1 MNELISEILRQ
12 LMSNQTKDRILI
24 VDDDSEFRRSLR
36 KILQKAG
43 YSVNSASSALQA
55 SQILSKHAYSLIL
68 LDLHMPGK
76 SGLELLPEVKEKTPE
91 TKVIMITVKG
101 SVDNYS
107 EAMSAG
113 AFAVLHKPV
122 KMKKI
127 LTYASMALNN

>member
-1 MNELISEILRQ
+1 
-12 LMSNQTKDRILI
+12 MSNQTKERILI

-43 YSVNSASSALQA
+43 YTVNSASSAPQA
-55 SQILSKHAYSLIL
+55 SQILSKHAYPLIF

-91 TKVIMITVKG
+91 SKVIMITVDG

-113 AFAVLHKPV
+113 AFAVLHKPL

>member
-1 MNELISEILRQ
+1 
-12 LMSNQTKDRILI
+12 MSSQSKHRVLI
-24 VDDDSEFRRSLR
+24 VDDDSEFRRSLKR
-36 KILQKAG
+36 ILQKAG
-43 YSVNSASSALQA
+43 YHVSSASNGSQA
-55 SQILSKHAYSLIL
+55 SEMLNKRVYPLIL

-76 SGLELLPEVKEKTPE
+76 SGLELLSEVKEKSPE
-91 TKVIMITVKG
+91 SKVIMMTVDG

-127 LTYASMALNN
+127 LTYASMALNNNLN

>member
-1 MNELISEILRQ
+1 L
-12 LMSNQTKDRILI
+12 SNQTKERILI
-24 VDDDSEFRRSLR
+24 VEDDSEFRCSLKR
-36 KILQKAG
+36 ILQKAG
-43 YSVNSASSALQA
+43 YHVSSASNGSQA
-55 SQILSKHAYSLIL
+55 SEMLNKRVYPLIL

-91 TKVIMITVKG
+91 SKVIMITVDG

-113 AFAVLHKPV
+113 AFAFLHKPL

-127 LTYASMALNN
+127 LTYASMALNNNLN

>member
-1 MNELISEILRQ
+1 
-12 LMSNQTKDRILI
+12 MSSQSKHRILI

-43 YSVNSASSALQA
+43 YTVSSASSASQA
-55 SQILSKHAYSLIL
+55 SQTLSKHAYPLIF

-91 TKVIMITVKG
+91 SKVIMITVDG
-101 SVDNYS
+101 SANNYS

-113 AFAVLHKPV
+113 AFAVLQKPL

>member
-1 MNELISEILRQ
+1 
-12 LMSNQTKDRILI
+12 MSNQTKDRILI

-43 YSVNSASSALQA
+43 YTVNSASGASQA
-55 SQILSKHAYSLIL
+55 SQILSKHAYPLIL
-68 LDLHMPGK
+68 LDLHIPSK
-76 SGLELLPEVKEKTPE
+76 SGLELLHEIKEKTLE
-91 TKVIMITVKG
+91 SKVIMITVDG

-113 AFAVLHKPV
+113 AFAVLQKPL

-127 LTYASMALNN
+127 LTYASMALKQHLN